1 MVSTDL
7 RKALYIH
14 LDDLMDEA
22 FLLGY
27 NNHTHTN
34 THTAHTYND
43 IHTASTSLGTGAN
56 VGIGMNTTVTN
67 LTSNYQSYTFRQSYL
82 RPLAYSTLVDFIYQ
96 MKEALHINQIT
107 RAVHLFCIVIHETTL
122 SMGIQVAS
130 LRSVDM
136 MYSVYNV
143 YMYDSV
149 CLCVIHI
156 VIYCV
161 IYLCC
166 VQNMCK

>member
-34 THTAHTYND
+34 THTPHTTHTTYNND
-43 IHTASTSLGTGAN
+43 IHTTSTSLGTN
-56 VGIGMNTTVTN
+56 TNIGIGMNTTVTN

-107 RAVHLFCIVIHETTL
+107 RAVHLFCIVIHDTTL

-130 LRSVDM
+130 LRSV
-136 MYSVYNV
+136 
-143 YMYDSV
+143 YDE
-149 CLCVIHI
+149 
-156 VIYCV
+156 
-161 IYLCC
+161 
-166 VQNMCK
+166 